1 MDARAPDRK
10 KGFPS
15 GAYFFCPSMIHETI
29 HSGGRLVPLQ
39 TMPPQ
44 EIGNF
49 AYPAIFAG
57 RCGGQKR
64 FTCCHCAACV
74 NKPARLEEG
83 SVYKL

>member
-15 GAYFFCPSMIHETI
+15 GAYFCCPSLLHETI

-44 EIGNF
+44 EIGNLPIPQ
-49 AYPAIFAG
+49 YLQG
-57 RCGGQKR
+57 GVGGQKR
-64 FTCCHCAACV
+64 FTCCHCAACA